1 MKNTDKFIVKV
12 KNRQT
17 DKGDTE
23 YITERGEG
31 SLRIKDGKYYIM
43 YKTDSATVMIRLE
56 MGYANVTRVGESRSD
71 MEYRAGKTT
80 RFMYNTPY
88 GAMEMELAPIP
99 GETMTLAE
107 IDHQLD
113 ALNKRFQ
120 MLLSKAAEDGS
131 EPYTEQFKAIVEE
144 TTALKDRKRAIETLR
159 KENAE
164 ANHHIAMAVATMQN
178 ASAELT
184 QWDEPTI
191 RQLVD
196 TVKVISAD
204 EIIVYLRGS
213 VEIRQEIIQ

>member
-56 MGYANVTRVGESRSD
+56 MGYANVTRGGESRSD

-88 GAMEMELAPIP
+88 GAMEMELYTKSINYSLSPRG
-99 GETMTLAE
+99 GEIQLRYTLCDVDNDMQ
-107 IDHQLD
+107 IVLKKKRDDLD
-113 ALNKRFQ
+113 
-120 MLLSKAAEDGS
+120 
-131 EPYTEQFKAIVEE
+131 
-144 TTALKDRKRAIETLR
+144 
-159 KENAE
+159 
-164 ANHHIAMAVATMQN
+164 
-178 ASAELT
+178 
-184 QWDEPTI
+184 
-191 RQLVD
+191 
-196 TVKVISAD
+196 
-204 EIIVYLRGS
+204 
-213 VEIRQEIIQ
+213 